1 MYKVDWDILIE
12 DIVLFI
18 IFILPFILLGGGTLF
33 AIYDYIVSKS

>member
-1 MYKVDWDILIE
+1 MDRVDWDIIVE

-33 AIYDYIVSKS
+33 AIIDMIRSN